1 MEKQNRPK
9 YKFGQDEIDLKN
21 YIHNLDTNAQ
31 SYLNSRNWSNDQK
44 QEFMTSY
51 NNLLSKF
58 REQLDNNTNRFSTD
72 TFGTIIDSNGEIS
85 NDDNVEGT
93 QFYYDDSGNK
103 ISSQDYNNLKDRKKK
118 NYSQFYAN
126 KEVASYFNII
136 GNALRN
142 KIDKS
147 QPSSSNKF
155 DLSQQGFVPTWSKT
169 NNPSGGDFDLTPYVN
184 LDEPQ
189 EDGTRKT
196 EKRVQYLQQ
205 ELQNYLNN
213 GNYTNLDFSE
223 TPYKNVES
231 YKNSIQ
237 NAINALNNG
246 YNSESIIALNKA
258 GISSDFLNPF
268 FKTKNN
274 EEVDENEEGDSVEEQ
289 YKKLGYTD
297 EQISTIMQAQQI
309 QEQQQK
315 EGLVQQAQEI
325 INNRNMEQWINSL
338 KNKPF
343 QSRVNLNLSTYKP
356 SYNEKWVVDN
366 FNRSYNKDALNWL
379 NHELQ
384 LNYFIDPNKQR
395 IFRGKLNSTYQ
406 HLSNNLDWAIK
417 SQMLDNNKIS
427 ENLYAIPT
435 TLDYDRQSVIV
446 YNPNSGQ
453 VQEVSLLNYLDSPKV
468 QKWLSDYYYNNVA
481 KHKEGGVLKY
491 QSGGDFDNFY
501 NYINNFDQIQKQKEE
516 EKLKPIKE
524 KAERENI
531 TLDQAKARERKLSEG
546 LSGEDW
552 TRIGASVLDIISA
565 GSSYI
570 PVYGTAV
577 SAASGVAST
586 LANLGADAADESVTS
601 GQMWR
606 NLGYG
611 LGMDAIGLIPG
622 LGTSAKAAKVAR
634 VLRPVS
640 KALVRALQVSTI
652 KDAVSAV
659 PSIQKVI
666 SNPKDATTEDLRKIS
681 VGIQALLG
689 AHRGQVGINTNNKY
703 TSDITTNILTTKSG
717 KNAKISVDQ
726 LKELKKKKGYDEQ
739 NEYFKSITEGQELP
753 KEFKHYNDNWF
764 KRPFTYLFRSGP
776 EVEVQREV
784 KLLPGVEYSK
794 WGIYRK
800 TNQNNKKKTN
810 QTSKQTPKQKPKLSS
825 QQIQRLESLGYTKLT
840 PQDIKIINH
849 QRQLFGKPKLTEEEI
864 KRLQSRESRQKNNSP
879 KSFLERL
886 ADFKQNKQKN
896 KNQWTVEDAR
906 KELQEAERQQKLGV
920 PVQGSEIIK
929 PEASQVRFINRLN
942 QYIPVVHKVKP
953 VTKNVPAVIPR
964 PNYNIQ
970 LQGYQSPFNF
980 RTITDN
986 LNRLDRERLGR
997 DIGQTR
1003 VQRAVENNP
1012 LRIERI
1018 QDQKARDNVSRYFNL
1033 YGIPYY
1039 KDQLY
1044 GAARKNR
1051 QNMYNQLF
1059 GERYYA
1065 MQDALRNRELPH
1077 RQSKKKKKTS
1087 RDDKVTRKQQGGV
1100 LDLTKIK
1107 KFQNAGKI
1115 TLNNGVV
1122 DWDSLSDPKKD
1133 ILWPGSAE
1141 YSKSPLSK
1149 YVVPRLGTS
1158 SGVNNVSKSQNY
1170 SFDTNSRLKSMIDR
1184 LKNNTISPDN
1194 ISEMQRRHW
1203 GMYYTWQ
1210 PQDTP
1215 IYKEQVA
1222 NYQTDYQNLGLN
1234 DEIIAPGYSNNYI
1247 INSPN
1252 PNSGDSTPNWTSDGL
1267 YSQITDDRRV
1277 LARKADYDNNPEQL
1291 KKDIEYAKQN
1301 GYEYYLDPETDYYML
1316 RPLQANEN
1324 TSNISKLEISND
1336 QSTSKPDNIKGLNI
1350 FSNPTLTYGLP
1361 RALYADW
1368 MNRKMTDLAI
1378 KSTNPVL
1385 QDPFIFHRYTRSDL
1399 DSEMQGEKNYASLVN
1414 LANRPTTSSGENY
1427 DALRLEAELK
1437 GQEAKNKGRQ
1447 LSNQVQRQYDELAWQ
1462 QEKENA
1468 KNIHD
1473 TSASNN
1479 IELNRAIQDKNN
1491 FKLAYLSKKHNI
1503 WDVLGQ
1509 QFEFEA
1515 RQKRDE
1521 NKALKDKFAIQDI
1534 HNAIYNNP
1542 NAYGTNLTPEEL
1554 NVWNLVLS
1562 GVQPSSLKDKLNL
1575 YLTASKKVS
1584 QAENNQLRNYYSI
1597 PYTKWSNTTP
1607 QSQFT
1612 PNINFIKNG
1621 KKINTKEQDIKRFYK
1636 QIKDSIDRNEKAI
1649 ERLSKSMSKLT
1660 KK

>member
-223 TPYKNVES
+223 TSYKNVES

-356 SYNEKWVVDN
+356 AYNEKWVVDN

-395 IFRGKLNSTYQ
+395 VFRGKLNNTYQ

-417 SQMLDNNKIS
+417 SRMLDNNKIS

-468 QKWLSDYYYNNVA
+468 QKWLSNYYYNNVA

-501 NYINNFDQIQKQKEE
+501 NYINNFEQNQKQKQEQTKQI
-516 EKLKPIKE
+516 EKQQRELNNGYNPKDNVTPHTE
-524 KAERENI
+524 LSKADMLRLTAIAGDLGSLIANF
-531 TLDQAKARERKLSEG
+531 TGVGSVASAG
-546 LSGEDW
+546 
-552 TRIGASVLDIISA
+552 IGATSTALNQAADMAEGQGFWQSLGNNLTSYGLDAISVL
-565 GSSYI
+565 
-570 PVYGTAV
+570 PF
-577 SAASGVAST
+577 
-586 LANLGADAADESVTS
+586 
-601 GQMWR
+601 
-606 NLGYG
+606 
-611 LGMDAIGLIPG
+611 
-622 LGTSAKAAKVAR
+622 AKAAKIPKMIKTLAKFTPYVTGAISSAQGIANAPEM
-634 VLRPVS
+634 LNSWS
-640 KALVRALQVSTI
+640 KIKNGQDLTI
-652 KDAVSAV
+652 ADWRNIAN
-659 PSIQKVI
+659 SIQIVLGGTAATGRAIKANKKV
-666 SNPKDATTEDLRKIS
+666 NA
-681 VGIQALLG
+681 ALSDTHSWLK
-689 AHRGQVGINTNNKY
+689 TNNGYRKV
-703 TSDITTNILTTKSG
+703 SNGDIQ
-717 KNAKISVDQ
+717 KIQGMSSLEEQ
-726 LKELKKKKGYDEQ
+726 NKFLKEKY
-739 NEYFKSITEGQELP
+739 
-753 KEFKHYNDNWF
+753 
-764 KRPFTYLFRSGP
+764 
-776 EVEVQREV
+776 
-784 KLLPGVEYSK
+784 GVTIS
-794 WGIYRK
+794 
-800 TNQNNKKKTN
+800 
-810 QTSKQTPKQKPKLSS
+810 
-825 QQIQRLESLGYTKLT
+825 
-840 PQDIKIINH
+840 
-849 QRQLFGKPKLTEEEI
+849 
-864 KRLQSRESRQKNNSP
+864 
-879 KSFLERL
+879 
-886 ADFKQNKQKN
+886 KQKN
-896 KNQWTVEDAR
+896 LFKRKKNETGNI
-906 KELQEAERQQKLGV
+906 KTQEYYDF
-920 PVQGSEIIK
+920 S
-929 PEASQVRFINRLN
+929 
-942 QYIPVVHKVKP
+942 KP
-953 VTKNVPAVIPR
+953 VTLYSGDLPYTRKFGWGERAIGNLQVPSL
-964 PNYNIQ
+964 PNIDIRNAYN
-970 LQGYQSPFNF
+970 
-980 RTITDN
+980 
-986 LNRLDRERLGR
+986 
-997 DIGQTR
+997 R
-1003 VQRAVENNP
+1003 VVHPQAYKRKYGKKSNKKYKSDF
-1012 LRIERI
+1012 I
-1018 QDQKARDNVSRYFNL
+1018 SR
-1033 YGIPYY
+1033 
-1039 KDQLY
+1039 K
-1044 GAARKNR
+1044 
-1051 QNMYNQLF
+1051 YNQFRDWLD
-1059 GERYYA
+1059 GEVEIEK
-1065 MQDALRNRELPH
+1065 D
-1077 RQSKKKKKTS
+1077 
-1087 RDDKVTRKQQGGV
+1087 GGT
-1100 LDLTKIK
+1100 LNFKIK

-1184 LKNNTISPDN
+1184 LKNNIISPDN

-1252 PNSGDSTPNWTSDGL
+1252 PNSGDSIPNWTSDGL

-1277 LARKADYDNNPEQL
+1277 LARKADYDNNLEQL

-1324 TSNISKLEISND
+1324 TSNISKLEISNN
-1336 QSTSKPDNIKGLNI
+1336 QPTSKPNNIKGLNI

>member
-1 MEKQNRPK
+1 MSQAIRKLEKGNKVEQDLLFKDGNRNISLN
-9 YKFGQDEIDLKN
+9 QLQ
-21 YIHNLDTNAQ
+21 TNANQNLQ
-31 SYLNSRNWSNDQK
+31 SYLDSKSWGRRKRQA
-44 QEFMTSY
+44 FMDAYS
-51 NNLLSKF
+51 
-58 REQLDNNTNRFSTD
+58 DMM
-72 TFGTIIDSNGEIS
+72 
-85 NDDNVEGT
+85 
-93 QFYYDDSGNK
+93 
-103 ISSQDYNNLKDRKKK
+103 SS
-118 NYSQFYAN
+118 
-126 KEVASYFNII
+126 I
-136 GNALRN
+136 
-142 KIDKS
+142 
-147 QPSSSNKF
+147 
-155 DLSQQGFVPTWSKT
+155 
-169 NNPSGGDFDLTPYVN
+169 
-184 LDEPQ
+184 
-189 EDGTRKT
+189 
-196 EKRVQYLQQ
+196 
-205 ELQNYLNN
+205 NN
-213 GNYTNLDFSE
+213 GNIKERDSGRKYIDSSGRINNSQGRGFDAYGEAANFLDTIVDAMPNYTQSTTTTPEKKKFDTNGLITYFKNKAFGGKDPDLMVWQDRDQIIDQDSGKRAVTNRANYFADIIRDYSNTLSDEYDFSDTPFQDKNDLLSRLRTAETSLRDNTFNNNDLNSLTSLGIDGKLARMLFSE
-223 TPYKNVES
+223 TPYKES
-231 YKNSIQ
+231 E
-237 NAINALNNG
+237 
-246 YNSESIIALNKA
+246 ES
-258 GISSDFLNPF
+258 
-268 FKTKNN
+268 
-274 EEVDENEEGDSVEEQ
+274 EEGIDEGEEKPITAEQ

-356 SYNEKWVVDN
+356 AYNEKWVVDN

-395 IFRGKLNSTYQ
+395 VFRGKLNNTYQ

-417 SQMLDNNKIS
+417 SRMLDNNKIS

-1018 QDQKARDNVSRYFNL
+1018 QDQRARDNVSRYFNL

-1059 GERYYA
+1059 GE
-1065 MQDALRNRELPH
+1065 PH

-1234 DEIIAPGYSNNYI
+1234 NEIIAPGYSNNYI

-1277 LARKADYDNNPEQL
+1277 LARKADYDNNLEQL

-1316 RPLQANEN
+1316 RPIKTNDTPKDPSRDLSKNNSSVRATSYSNPIRGWIKQLGLQTPDFISAGRLFGNILNNNTVSEETLKGLKPLLVDTYNLQKYVVGDLPTKQAFYGKAAQLENLASKPRTSDASLQLAGQLEANNRGNEIRLQGDLQDNNMIKTTRDQAWQIEADNIARRSAVANKNRESLLGINKAKHDINAARRSANWVSIENFLKEKEQKELKRQELQRNFDINQLQDNIQYEQLTDPVYISLKNKAISDNATPQQINEFQKYQTLMGQRYKNRLNNAYARLYNLRTTNGYVPIISSKKGGTLQKHKVELANEKLFQE
-1324 TSNISKLEISND
+1324 NIQNS
-1336 QSTSKPDNIKGLNI
+1336 
-1350 FSNPTLTYGLP
+1350 
-1361 RALYADW
+1361 
-1368 MNRKMTDLAI
+1368 
-1378 KSTNPVL
+1378 V
-1385 QDPFIFHRYTRSDL
+1385 
-1399 DSEMQGEKNYASLVN
+1399 KNHITMINN
-1414 LANRPTTSSGENY
+1414 LS
-1427 DALRLEAELK
+1427 
-1437 GQEAKNKGRQ
+1437 
-1447 LSNQVQRQYDELAWQ
+1447 QV
-1462 QEKENA
+1462 
-1468 KNIHD
+1468 
-1473 TSASNN
+1473 
-1479 IELNRAIQDKNN
+1479 
-1491 FKLAYLSKKHNI
+1491 
-1503 WDVLGQ
+1503 
-1509 QFEFEA
+1509 
-1515 RQKRDE
+1515 
-1521 NKALKDKFAIQDI
+1521 
-1534 HNAIYNNP
+1534 
-1542 NAYGTNLTPEEL
+1542 
-1554 NVWNLVLS
+1554 
-1562 GVQPSSLKDKLNL
+1562 
-1575 YLTASKKVS
+1575 
-1584 QAENNQLRNYYSI
+1584 
-1597 PYTKWSNTTP
+1597 
-1607 QSQFT
+1607 
-1612 PNINFIKNG
+1612 
-1621 KKINTKEQDIKRFYK
+1621 TKELIL
-1636 QIKDSIDRNEKAI
+1636 KAMT
-1649 ERLSKSMSKLT
+1649 L
-1660 KK
+1660 

>member
-1 MEKQNRPK
+1 MSQAIRKLEKGNKVEQDLLFKDGNRNISLN
-9 YKFGQDEIDLKN
+9 QLQ
-21 YIHNLDTNAQ
+21 TNANQNLQ
-31 SYLNSRNWSNDQK
+31 SYLDSKSWGRRKRQA
-44 QEFMTSY
+44 FMDAYS
-51 NNLLSKF
+51 
-58 REQLDNNTNRFSTD
+58 DMM
-72 TFGTIIDSNGEIS
+72 
-85 NDDNVEGT
+85 
-93 QFYYDDSGNK
+93 
-103 ISSQDYNNLKDRKKK
+103 SS
-118 NYSQFYAN
+118 
-126 KEVASYFNII
+126 I
-136 GNALRN
+136 
-142 KIDKS
+142 
-147 QPSSSNKF
+147 
-155 DLSQQGFVPTWSKT
+155 
-169 NNPSGGDFDLTPYVN
+169 
-184 LDEPQ
+184 
-189 EDGTRKT
+189 
-196 EKRVQYLQQ
+196 
-205 ELQNYLNN
+205 NN
-213 GNYTNLDFSE
+213 GNIKERDSGRKYIDSSGRINNSQGRGFDAYGEAANFLDTIVDAMPNYTQSTTTTPEKKKFDTNGLITYFKNKAFGGKDPDLMVWQDRDQIIDQDSGKRAVTNRANYFADIIRDYSNTLSDEYDFSDTPFQDKNDLLSRLRTAETSLRDNTFNNNDLNSLTSLGIDGKLARMLFSE
-223 TPYKNVES
+223 TPYKES
-231 YKNSIQ
+231 E
-237 NAINALNNG
+237 
-246 YNSESIIALNKA
+246 ES
-258 GISSDFLNPF
+258 
-268 FKTKNN
+268 
-274 EEVDENEEGDSVEEQ
+274 EEGIDEGEEKPITAEQ

-356 SYNEKWVVDN
+356 AYNEKWVVDN

-395 IFRGKLNSTYQ
+395 VFRGKLNNTYQ

-417 SQMLDNNKIS
+417 SRMLDNNKIS

-849 QRQLFGKPKLTEEEI
+849 
-864 KRLQSRESRQKNNSP
+864 
-879 KSFLERL
+879 
-886 ADFKQNKQKN
+886 
-896 KNQWTVEDAR
+896 
-906 KELQEAERQQKLGV
+906 
-920 PVQGSEIIK
+920 
-929 PEASQVRFINRLN
+929 
-942 QYIPVVHKVKP
+942 
-953 VTKNVPAVIPR
+953 
-964 PNYNIQ
+964 
-970 LQGYQSPFNF
+970 
-980 RTITDN
+980 
-986 LNRLDRERLGR
+986 
-997 DIGQTR
+997 
-1003 VQRAVENNP
+1003 
-1012 LRIERI
+1012 
-1018 QDQKARDNVSRYFNL
+1018 
-1033 YGIPYY
+1033 
-1039 KDQLY
+1039 
-1044 GAARKNR
+1044 
-1051 QNMYNQLF
+1051 
-1059 GERYYA
+1059 
-1065 MQDALRNRELPH
+1065 H

-1234 DEIIAPGYSNNYI
+1234 NEIIAPGYSNNYI

-1277 LARKADYDNNPEQL
+1277 LARKADYDNNLEQL

-1316 RPLQANEN
+1316 RPIKTNDTPKDPSRDLSKNNSSVRATSYSNPIRGWIKQLGLQTPDFILAGRLFGNILNNNTVSEETLKGLKPLLVDTYNLQKYVVGDLPTKQAFYGKAAQLEN
-1324 TSNISKLEISND
+1324 LA
-1336 QSTSKPDNIKGLNI
+1336 SKPRTSDASLQLAGQLEANNRGNEIRLQGDLQDNNMIKTTRDQAWQIEADNIARRSAVANK
-1350 FSNPTLTYGLP
+1350 
-1361 RALYADW
+1361 
-1368 MNRKMTDLAI
+1368 NRESLLGINKAKHDINAARRSANWVSIENFLKEKEQKELKRQELQRNFDI
-1378 KSTNPVL
+1378 NQL
-1385 QDPFIFHRYTRSDL
+1385 QDNIQYEQLTDPVYI
-1399 DSEMQGEKNYASLVN
+1399 SL
-1414 LANRPTTSSGENY
+1414 
-1427 DALRLEAELK
+1427 
-1437 GQEAKNKGRQ
+1437 KNKAISDNATPQQINEFQKYQTLMG
-1447 LSNQVQRQYDELAWQ
+1447 QRY
-1462 QEKENA
+1462 
-1468 KNIHD
+1468 KNR
-1473 TSASNN
+1473 
-1479 IELNRAIQDKNN
+1479 LN
-1491 FKLAYLSKKHNI
+1491 
-1503 WDVLGQ
+1503 
-1509 QFEFEA
+1509 
-1515 RQKRDE
+1515 
-1521 NKALKDKFAIQDI
+1521 
-1534 HNAIYNNP
+1534 
-1542 NAYGTNLTPEEL
+1542 NAYARLYNLRTTNGYVPL
-1554 NVWNLVLS
+1554 
-1562 GVQPSSLKDKLNL
+1562 LK
-1575 YLTASKKVS
+1575 S
-1584 QAENNQLRNYYSI
+1584 
-1597 PYTKWSNTTP
+1597 
-1607 QSQFT
+1607 
-1612 PNINFIKNG
+1612 
-1621 KKINTKEQDIKRFYK
+1621 
-1636 QIKDSIDRNEKAI
+1636 
-1649 ERLSKSMSKLT
+1649 
-1660 KK
+1660 